1 MNPNRNY
8 DDNSYAATAARH
20 QQRSAADADVD
31 TRMAF
36 IRRTYSHLA
45 GAIAALVGVEALLF
59 ATGVHEMLVPLMLG
73 TQYSWLI
80 VLGLFMAVGHIANKW
95 AMSPKSKPMQYAGL
109 GLYVAVQAII
119 FLPLIALGL
128 QIQPT
133 AIPAAALVTLVVFAA
148 LTAIVFISKEDFSF
162 MRIALQVAGFLALGG
177 IGASIL
183 FGFTLGVWFSVFM
196 IGLAAGYILYYT
208 GNVLHHYQT
217 NQHVAA
223 SLALFSAVALMFW
236 YVLSIFLRE

>member
-1 MNPNRNY
+1 MNHNE
-8 DDNSYAATAARH
+8 NSYAATAARH
-20 QQRSAADADVD
+20 QQSVADADVA
-31 TRMAF
+31 TRVTF

-45 GAIAALVGVEALLF
+45 AAIGALVGVEALLF
-59 ATGVHEMLVPLMLG
+59 ATGVHETLVPLMLG
-73 TQYSWLI
+73 TPYSWLI

-95 AMSPKSKPMQYAGL
+95 AMSPHSKPMQYAGL
-109 GLYVAVQAII
+109 GLYVAVQAVI
-119 FLPLIALGL
+119 FLPLISMGL
-128 QIQPT
+128 AYQPT
-133 AIPAAALVTLVVFAA
+133 AIPAAAIVTLVVFAA

-162 MRIALQVAGFLALGG
+162 MRIGLMVAGFLAMGG

-196 IGLAAGYILYYT
+196 VGLSAAYILYYT